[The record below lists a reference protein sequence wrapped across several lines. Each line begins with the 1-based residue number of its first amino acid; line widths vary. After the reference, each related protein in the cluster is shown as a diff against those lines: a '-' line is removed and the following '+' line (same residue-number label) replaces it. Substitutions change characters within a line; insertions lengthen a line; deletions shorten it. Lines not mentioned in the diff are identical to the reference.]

1 MRDTNRVLR
10 KHAGAIARRAMANV
24 IVALALVAAVL
35 HPWLAGL
42 AIAALLVAL
51 LVPPARLGLLLR
63 VVMSRDRHA
72 HFRLVRLA
80 PSQAFPPA
88 AFGNS
93 SGGRNVS

>member
-1 MRDTNRVLR
+1 MRDTNGFLG
-10 KHAGAIARRAMANV
+10 KQAGTIARGAMASV
-24 IVALALVAAVL
+24 IVALAVVPALL

-51 LVPPARLGLLLR
+51 LVPPALLGLLLR
-63 VVMSRDRHA
+63 AVKIRDRHA
-72 HFRLVRLA
+72 HFRLVRPA

>member
-1 MRDTNRVLR
+1 MRDTNGFGENA
-10 KHAGAIARRAMANV
+10 AGTIVRGAAASV
-24 IVALALVAAVL
+24 IVALALFLAV
-35 HPWLAGL
+35 HSWLAGL

-51 LVPPARLGLLLR
+51 LVPPALLGLLLR
-63 VVMSRDRHA
+63 VVKFRDRHA
-72 HFRLVRLA
+72 HFRLVRPA

>member
-1 MRDTNRVLR
+1 MRDTNGFLG
-10 KHAGAIARRAMANV
+10 KHAGAIVRRAMASV

-51 LVPPARLGLLLR
+51 LVPPALLGLLLR
-63 VVMSRDRHA
+63 VVKFRDRHA
-72 HFRLVRLA
+72 HFRLVRPA
-80 PSQAFPPA
+80 ASQAFPPA